1 MGLNVVDYPR
11 LVPKKS
17 SIARNT
23 AVNAFAGLLMTFLN
37 LVLTALLARGLD
49 RDQFGTWAFL
59 MVLTF
64 NQGYFALLDGGMSV
78 SALRKIVHYDH
89 SERPEDSAEVLAT
102 LRAYYLFVSGVGS
115 LALFACGGL
124 LLTAVWPSI
133 STTSVIVVLATLVIR
148 LFADTVHA
156 SNMMVLESRSL
167 FPQMRLL
174 EIGSLTSWTV
184 MVALVLWA
192 NHGLMTLAILS
203 AINSLILV
211 CVSTWIVSGHT
222 KSPRGVRFKWR
233 RSIAKELWTTGKW
246 VAIQRLW
253 SVIYAQMDRTIIAVV
268 LGVALVGDYEIPY
281 KFQAMGVLILSVF
294 PSALFPTVAKLE
306 ADENRDRLTGL
317 FHKATRWTVGLSVPI
332 LITGIAL
339 SGPLITL
346 WVGDSFVHLQ
356 GSVSLFLLWPVIAS
370 FNVIGSQFLNAMGK
384 TKESFFIAGSSVLV
398 NLIVSISLVDKFGI
412 NGVMLGTVIGIAV
425 VFVPY
430 LVIEQRLFGAGYTS
444 WFNEVVVPVIPS
456 MLIQIPFLLVLRTAW
471 TRGTNPFL
479 VVVGGGVATLIGLLI
494 FILISP
500 EFRRHRSFKALLTM
514 GA

>member
-1 MGLNVVDYPR
+1 MGPNGVGYPR
-11 LVPKKS
+11 SVAKKS

-49 RDQFGTWAFL
+49 RDQFGIWAFL

-78 SALRKIVHYDH
+78 SALRKIVQYEH
-89 SERPEDSAEVLAT
+89 SERPEESAEVLAT
-102 LRAYYLFVSGVGS
+102 LRAHYLYVSAAGS

-124 LLTAVWPSI
+124 LLTAVWPSM
-133 STTSVIVVLATLVIR
+133 SATSVTVVLATLVIR
-148 LFADTVHA
+148 LFADTIHA
-156 SNMMVLESRSL
+156 SNMMVLESRSS
-167 FPQMRLL
+167 FSQMRLL

-203 AINSLILV
+203 AINSLTLV
-211 CVSTWIVSGHT
+211 CVSTWVVSRHSI
-222 KSPRGVRFKWR
+222 SPLGTRFKWR
-233 RSIAKELWTTGKW
+233 RSIAKDLWTTGKW
-246 VAIQRLW
+246 VAVQRLW

-294 PSALFPTVAKLE
+294 PSALFPTIAKLE

-317 FHKATRWTVGLSVPI
+317 FHKATRWTVGLSLPM

-339 SGPLITL
+339 SGPLIAL
-346 WVGDSFVHLQ
+346 WVGNSFVHLE
-356 GSVSLFLLWPVIAS
+356 GSVSLFLIWPVIAS
-370 FNVIGSQFLNAMGK
+370 FNVIGSQFLNGMGK
-384 TKESFFIAGSSVLV
+384 TKEMFLITCVSVLV
-398 NLIVSISLVDKFGI
+398 NLIVSISLVNKVGI
-412 NGVMLGTVIGIAV
+412 NGVMLGTVIGMAV

-430 LVIEQRLFGAGYTS
+430 LVVEQRLFGAGYVN
-444 WFNEVVVPVIPS
+444 WFKEVVIPIIPS
-456 MLIQIPFLLVLRTAW
+456 MLIQIPILLFLRNLWAN
-471 TRGTNPFL
+471 GANPFL
-479 VVVGGGVATLIGLLI
+479 VVVGGCLVTFIGLLI
-494 FILISP
+494 FILLSP
-500 EFRRHRSFKALLTM
+500 EFRRHRSFKALFSM
-514 GA
+514 GS

>member
-1 MGLNVVDYPR
+1 
-11 LVPKKS
+11 
-17 SIARNT
+17 
-23 AVNAFAGLLMTFLN
+23 
-37 LVLTALLARGLD
+37 
-49 RDQFGTWAFL
+49 
-59 MVLTF
+59 
-64 NQGYFALLDGGMSV
+64 
-78 SALRKIVHYDH
+78 
-89 SERPEDSAEVLAT
+89 
-102 LRAYYLFVSGVGS
+102 
-115 LALFACGGL
+115 
-124 LLTAVWPSI
+124 
-133 STTSVIVVLATLVIR
+133 
-148 LFADTVHA
+148 
-156 SNMMVLESRSL
+156 
-167 FPQMRLL
+167 
-174 EIGSLTSWTV
+174 
-184 MVALVLWA
+184 
-192 NHGLMTLAILS
+192 
-203 AINSLILV
+203 
-211 CVSTWIVSGHT
+211 
-222 KSPRGVRFKWR
+222 
-233 RSIAKELWTTGKW
+233 
-246 VAIQRLW
+246 
-253 SVIYAQMDRTIIAVV
+253 MDRTIIAVV

-317 FHKATRWTVGLSVPI
+317 FHKATRWTVGLSLPM

-456 MLIQIPFLLVLRTAW
+456 MLIQIPILLVLRTAW